1 MKRPGTT
8 SNLEFK
14 GGLYSQT
21 IEQESNNEG
30 GGEEE
35 YLAHNTHNTANNM
48 VSGGHLRSQ
57 NPVSLPRPRTSQPNS
72 IFRDKNAN
80 VMRELSGQR
89 PNDA

>member
-8 SNLEFK
+8 SNLDFK

-30 GGEEE
+30 GGAEAD
-35 YLAHNTHNTANNM
+35 LANNM
-48 VSGGHLRSQ
+48 VSAGHLRSQ
-57 NPVSLPRPRTSQPNS
+57 NPMSLPRPRTSQPNS

-89 PNDA
+89 PSDA